1 MIPYF
6 RLHRLCQNNI
16 DRGANSMPI
25 FKNITTFTLCAGMVL
40 ASASLWAQDATV
52 QQPTEKPVKPYGKN
66 PNIFHV
72 WAYKTQEGVLNT
84 AEKVGTAAERGIA
97 KVKPSVGQ
105 AWDNTKDIAGNT
117 VQKADAGAQ
126 KATQSVNTKIQET
139 KAALGGKPS
148 QSAPIERRSL
158 SEPSASPSSYHTA
171 PAAPSVNQAAPN
183 TVPGSSGTATYPV
196 TDL

>member
-1 MIPYF
+1 MPIMIPYF
-6 RLHRLCQNNI
+6 GLHRLCQNNI

-40 ASASLWAQDATV
+40 ASASLWAQDASV

-139 KAALGGKPS
+139 KEALAGKPS
-148 QSAPIERRSL
+148 QVAPIEQHRL
-158 SEPSASPSSYHTA
+158 SESSSSLNSNQAVPHTAIPSSSTTTA
-171 PAAPSVNQAAPN
+171 
-183 TVPGSSGTATYPV
+183 YPV
-196 TDL
+196 NDL